1 MFEPYLC
8 ACVILLKRIL
18 YVDEVCLCVF
28 VVNVVEVSLC
38 VLLIRH
44 CKWSVKML
52 QVHTCIIYTGSLQ
65 NAKQRCICYALF

>member
-1 MFEPYLC
+1 M
-8 ACVILLKRIL
+8 
-18 YVDEVCLCVF
+18 YVDEVCLCLFVVNVDEVCLCLF

-44 CKWSVKML
+44 CKWSEKTL

-65 NAKQRCICYALF
+65 NAKQRCIYYALF